1 VRRAERAVARASEGA
16 RPPALSRAR
25 RPTAHPGRGLI
36 HALALLAALGWAAQ
50 ARAADPAPAPA
61 KTIALKGDR
70 LTVKVSAVP
79 LDEVLQ
85 AIVAPSSGEIRG
97 SVKQPH
103 DVSIDF
109 EEVPVQDGLGRLLGD
124 QNFVLT
130 FRENGTLR
138 SLTLLGGP
146 QEATSEARIVKPTQP
161 GQPVATA
168 TEMMQRNVPVPA
180 GSKLAQFLGQPTA
193 TLQQLLDISIR
204 YEDASLRVEA
214 MRASMGAIDTQADL
228 KAMVVKSL
236 RDTDD
241 RTLENVIRGVAQDR
255 AREIVSQIAAI
266 TQTPEIRARTTRLLQ
281 QMQPTPTA
289 Q

>member
-180 GSKLAQFLGQPTA
+180 GSKLAQLIGPTA
-193 TLQQLLDISIR
+193 TLQELLDISIR
-204 YEDASLRVEA
+204 QEDASVRVEA